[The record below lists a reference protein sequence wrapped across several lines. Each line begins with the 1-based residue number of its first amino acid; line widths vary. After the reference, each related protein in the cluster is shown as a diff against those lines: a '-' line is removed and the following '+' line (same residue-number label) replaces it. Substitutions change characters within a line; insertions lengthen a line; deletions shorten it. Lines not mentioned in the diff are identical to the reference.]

1 MKKIKNE
8 KGYVDLELIG
18 GIIFIVI
25 VLSIIVFFIAAIFG
39 NLCLDFAAGSHRIT
53 PTAVDTDIWGNYK
66 VYYKTSEYT
75 QNSQEDYYYIKK
87 EDTELA
93 EQMKEYVSEGKEVV
107 VYYDEWVGF
116 KGFTNPSEAPITK
129 IEVIE
134 KESNENE
141 IPNESKEAI

>member
-1 MKKIKNE
+1 MKKIRNE
-8 KGYVDLELIG
+8 KGYIDGELIG
-18 GIIFIVI
+18 SVIFIIACILI
-25 VLSIIVFFIAAIFG
+25 VGLFIAAFLG

-53 PTAVDTDIWGNYK
+53 PTAIDTDMWGNYK
-66 VYYKTSEYT
+66 VYFKTSEYT

-93 EQMKEYVSEGKEVV
+93 EQMREYIIEGKEVL

-129 IEVIE
+129 IEKIE
-134 KESNENE
+134 N
-141 IPNESKEAI
+141 

>member
-1 MKKIKNE
+1 MKKIRNE

-129 IEVIE
+129 IEKIE
-134 KESNENE
+134 N
-141 IPNESKEAI
+141 

>member
-25 VLSIIVFFIAAIFG
+25 VLSIIVFFIAAILG

-75 QNSQEDYYYIKK
+75 KNSQEDYYYIKK

-134 KESNENE
+134 N
-141 IPNESKEAI
+141 

>member
-134 KESNENE
+134 N
-141 IPNESKEAI
+141 